1 MIYIFKLKLNK
12 KHLKFSSL
20 YLPTSYH
27 RIVTDCLVIKW
38 KRQNMPSHI
47 AHYNI
52 YLNDFLN
59 IFLVHR
65 LNDEWK
71 HFTQCALY
79 FKTRLHKSQKGSK
92 LSFFSSHAHLSYN
105 FSYYISTELVI
116 STTTSPYPQISRQSQ
131 YLACLEFSRY
141 LVFCLRIP
149 VSFWF
154 LS

>member
-1 MIYIFKLKLNK
+1 MRLNECLHILVSCSTCSTYFDIWSFSSYKTIAEIHYSSIFESSYFNCFICTGQGYLTVRAMIYIFKLKLNK
-12 KHLKFSSL
+12 KHKKSSSL

-65 LNDEWK
+65 LNGEWK
-71 HFTQCALY
+71 HFYTVCSIL
-79 FKTRLHKSQKGSK
+79 
-92 LSFFSSHAHLSYN
+92 
-105 FSYYISTELVI
+105 
-116 STTTSPYPQISRQSQ
+116 
-131 YLACLEFSRY
+131 
-141 LVFCLRIP
+141 
-149 VSFWF
+149 
-154 LS
+154 